1 MQLLVCTHLSCVC
14 VCARLVCAQWELPH
28 AQQKSMLVANAWC
41 GGYQP
46 DAAAIM
52 HTVLVTAGS
61 GSLLQW
67 FKA

>member
-1 MQLLVCTHLSCVC
+1 
-14 VCARLVCAQWELPH
+14 
-28 AQQKSMLVANAWC
+28 MLVANAWC

-52 HTVLVTAGS
+52 HAVLVTAGS

-67 FKA
+67 VRD